1 MIWLTVFSLKNVLPL
16 WDQITYWW
24 QERNAVL
31 PLLDILF
38 LETRI
43 ILLPFG
49 LSPSPSLLQFPPP
62 SVPPF
67 PTLPLELLLQAKFPE
82 GPRLLLIIWWLLT
95 IQYVLMCWLNNLY
108 TFVCWFNT
116 SLDFKGEIKTKI
128 WMLPCVFQSYH
139 RYPFKFTIHNMVY
152 RVKLQSWVWIA
163 GKCRSIMS

>member
-1 MIWLTVFSLKNVLPL
+1 MRQNWTMVAG
-16 WDQITYWW
+16 
-24 QERNAVL
+24 QEHRTAL
-31 PLLDILF
+31 PLLDIPF

-49 LSPSPSLLQFPPP
+49 LSPLLSHPPP
-62 SVPPF
+62 LLSFSPGPLAVLPF

-108 TFVCWFNT
+108 TFVCWFNP